1 MAPANTGRDRSSNTA
16 VIRTDQT
23 NSGIESKDIEADRI
37 FIIVVMKL
45 IAPKMEDAPARWRL
59 KIAKSTEI
67 PEWNKF
73 PASGGYTVQPVPAPA
88 PAKAEMD
95 SKDKEGGN
103 NQNLMLFIR
112 GKAMS

>member
-1 MAPANTGRDRSSNTA
+1 MIS
-16 VIRTDQT
+16 TDQT
-23 NSGIESKDIEADRI
+23 NRGIESRDMEADRM
-37 FIIVVMKL
+37 FMIVVMKL
-45 IAPKMEDAPARWRL
+45 IAPKMEDAPARCKL

-73 PASGGYTVQPVPAPA
+73 PDSGGYTVQPVPAPA

-95 SKDKEGGN
+95 SKDREGGKS
-103 NQNLMLFIR
+103 QNLILFIR